1 MKIET
6 GKVGKCSLC
15 EIKMRNHGERIKL
28 MRMDL
33 PMKQKQACL
42 DQWALCAKSFMRSDE
57 KGNRLFALCKLFALL
72 GGLLFLALLAMSIVS
87 IVGRKLFSAPVVGD
101 IELMQ
106 MGTAV
111 ASAALLGY
119 CEMTGKHLRVD
130 FFTGRMS
137 MRKKAMLD
145 GITHLMLALVA
156 IVIA

>member
-33 PMKQKQACL
+33 PMKQNQACL

-130 FFTGRMS
+130 FYTNHKNKQ
-137 MRKKAMLD
+137 KK
-145 GITHLMLALVA
+145 TKHKKNTQQKQTKNA